1 MVQKISYLLRHIWK
15 VVNAFTLISFWRT
28 YLLNTL
34 LAPPGALQCPQMSLV
49 QHSNAH
55 NSPNKQTNKQTKHT
69 QQLNNQPTNQNC
81 IDMILNISGKNG
93 MMIIS
98 NSVVVM

>member
-1 MVQKISYLLRHIWK
+1 MVQKISYLLSHIWK

-34 LAPPGALQCPQMSLV
+34 LAPPGALQCLQMSLV

-55 NSPNKQTNKQTKHT
+55 KSPNKQTNKTHT
-69 QQLNNQPTNQNC
+69 TIKQPTNQPK
-81 IDMILNISGKNG
+81 LY
-93 MMIIS
+93 
-98 NSVVVM
+98 